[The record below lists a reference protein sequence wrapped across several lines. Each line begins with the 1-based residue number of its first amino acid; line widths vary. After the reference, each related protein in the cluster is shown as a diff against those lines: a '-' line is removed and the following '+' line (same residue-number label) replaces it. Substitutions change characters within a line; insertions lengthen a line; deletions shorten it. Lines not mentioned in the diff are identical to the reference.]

1 MSAWDKICYRRW
13 WWLWA
18 PIALIAIITFH
29 FPSCFTLEKRKAF
42 FFFFFFRGVA
52 SSGSLCVN
60 DDGMGLVQ
68 VVASFPLSFFYVI
81 FFIKASRLPW
91 WSNTTN
97 VELWTYIERKKTEK
111 ENIKHKSL
119 FYYFLSLL
127 NCNWIERARVV
138 QCGHDPNRW
147 SWFSPV
153 LVPHW
158 NW

>member
-1 MSAWDKICYRRW
+1 MVGMGAHSTYCHYNLSLSELFYLGKTKSVFLLFLLSGCCFFWVALGEW
-13 WWLWA
+13 WWDG
-18 PIALIAIITFH
+18 PC
-29 FPSCFTLEKRKAF
+29 PSCRLFSTL
-42 FFFFFFRGVA
+42 
-52 SSGSLCVN
+52 L
-60 DDGMGLVQ
+60 
-68 VVASFPLSFFYVI
+68 FYVI